1 MSIREITV
9 IGMGLIGGSLG
20 LSLKKRLNDIRVC
33 GVDRE
38 QGTVDEAVKLGAA
51 DWGTIDLPSSVKNAD
66 LIFLATPVSVME
78 WIVKEISPYLKEG
91 AVVTDV
97 GSTKEAVVRLME
109 DLLPPTVHFIGG
121 HPMAGSEKWGL
132 WGANELL
139 FENAAY
145 ILTPGSRANLN
156 ALDKVKELVET
167 LGAKII
173 VLTPAEHDKKVAAVS
188 HLPHVV
194 ASALVNTV
202 GALEEKEKGYFSL
215 AAGGFRDTTRIAA
228 SQSQL
233 WCEIMLHNKEA
244 LLPLVKGFRQ
254 SLLEFERTL
263 ERGESQVL
271 IQLLTRSKHWR
282 EQVPT
287 GLKGILPQLYEIT
300 VTVPD
305 KPGVI
310 GELSNL
316 MGDNNINIS
325 DIEIE
330 RVREEYGGTIRLS
343 FSTEIWREQA
353 YFLLKEHGFKVSKTE
368 I

>member
-1 MSIREITV
+1 MIIRDVTV

-20 LSLKKRLNDIRVC
+20 LALRKRLDNIRVC
-33 GVDRE
+33 GVDLRQE
-38 QGTVDEAVKLGAA
+38 TVEEAVKLGAA
-51 DWGTIDLPSSVKNAD
+51 DWGTIDLPYGVKDAD
-66 LIFLATPVSVME
+66 LIFLATPVSAME
-78 WIVKEISPYLKEG
+78 KISQEISPFIKEG

-97 GSTKEAVVRLME
+97 GSTKESAVQIME
-109 DLLPPTVHFIGG
+109 SLFPPSVHIIGG
-121 HPMAGSEKWGL
+121 HPMAGSEKGGL
-132 WGANELL
+132 WGANDLL

-145 ILTPGSRANLN
+145 ILTPGPRTNLE
-156 ALDKVKELVET
+156 ALDKVKEIVEAI
-167 LGAKII
+167 GAKII

-202 GALEEKEKGYFSL
+202 GALEEKEQGYFSL

-228 SQSQL
+228 SQSEL
-233 WCEIMLHNKEA
+233 WCEIMLQNKEA

-263 ERGESQVL
+263 ESGEAQDL
-271 IQLLTRSKHWR
+271 IQLLTRSRHWR
-282 EQVPT
+282 EKVPT
-287 GLKGILPQLYEIT
+287 GLKGILPQLFEIT

-305 KPGVI
+305 RPGVI

-316 MGDNNINIS
+316 LGENNINIS

-343 FSTEIWREQA
+343 FSTENWREQA
-353 YFLLKEHGFKVSKTE
+353 YLLFKEHGFIVSKTE